1 MKTGKTI
8 KECIYE
14 VLVKSDKPLSCHE
27 IQKVMMEM
35 GKFTND
41 SSVSAAT
48 RQMSY
53 LDSRRREGERYKEWF
68 VMNICERVAQIG
80 K

>member
-1 MKTGKTI
+1 MKRNGKSN

-14 VLVKSDKPLSCHE
+14 ILVKSDKPLACHE
-27 IQKVMMEM
+27 IQKIMMEM

-41 SSVSAAT
+41 STVSAAT

-53 LDSRRREGERYKEWF
+53 LGSRKREGKRYKEWF
-68 VMNICERVAQIG
+68 VRDLI
-80 K
+80 